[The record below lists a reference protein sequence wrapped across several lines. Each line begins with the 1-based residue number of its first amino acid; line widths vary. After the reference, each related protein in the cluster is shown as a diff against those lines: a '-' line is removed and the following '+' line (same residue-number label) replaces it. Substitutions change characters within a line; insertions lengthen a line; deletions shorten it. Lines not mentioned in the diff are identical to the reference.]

1 MFPPPSLVGSDQA
14 THKSRGG
21 GGDMWG
27 VATEFGSSGRTA
39 DQSRAGG
46 EQQLVL
52 WSSFLP

>member
-21 GGDMWG
+21 DMRG
-27 VATEFGSSGRTA
+27 VATEFVSSGRTA

-52 WSSFLP
+52 RSSFLP